1 MSRAG
6 FPGRFAQPCLRNQ
19 TPAAADEVQPMR
31 QRSKRVPAH
40 ERNGHDQDRSCAL
53 LFLPPILVFRG
64 RGQATICSS
73 KKINSL
79 FRDVH
84 ALATGVGRMGI
95 VLVCVDCRLKSGWHP
110 RPSIVLSLRAG
121 LSRHSMTS
129 RSYLKLRAWPLPNMN
144 GQCDQ
149 ATTRDCLIID
159 AVLTADESIHR
170 SCRPVIVG
178 ERRKQGEYAAL

>member
-1 MSRAG
+1 MCFAFPSAHSRLSRQRLGDYMQLKKDQFAIPRRPC
-6 FPGRFAQPCLRNQ
+6 PGNRGGAHGNCPCL
-19 TPAAADEVQPMR
+19 
-31 QRSKRVPAH
+31 
-40 ERNGHDQDRSCAL
+40 
-53 LFLPPILVFRG
+53 
-64 RGQATICSS
+64 
-73 KKINSL
+73 
-79 FRDVH
+79 
-84 ALATGVGRMGI
+84 
-95 VLVCVDCRLKSGWHP
+95 CVDCRLKSGWHP

-170 SCRPVIVG
+170 SCRPAIVG

>member
-1 MSRAG
+1 MRCSRCGNVQRG
-6 FPGRFAQPCLRNQ
+6 FPPMNEMGTTRTVHVLCFSFRPFSSFAAEVRRLYAAQKRSIPRRPCPGNRGGAHGNCPCL
-19 TPAAADEVQPMR
+19 
-31 QRSKRVPAH
+31 
-40 ERNGHDQDRSCAL
+40 
-53 LFLPPILVFRG
+53 
-64 RGQATICSS
+64 
-73 KKINSL
+73 
-79 FRDVH
+79 
-84 ALATGVGRMGI
+84 
-95 VLVCVDCRLKSGWHP
+95 CVDCRLKSGWHP

-159 AVLTADESIHR
+159 AILTADESIHR